1 MPGPMPPII
10 DKRGEEIDNERR
22 GPVAEM
28 VFEMK
33 DRRVIEPAIPSL
45 TGKEGDAE
53 LNRVDKHDSSPPGID
68 ARQFHRGPQSFGDN
82 TTGGDPKNDEHVHA
96 QMFATPRS
104 LR

>member
-1 MPGPMPPII
+1 MMSA
-10 DKRGEEIDNERR
+10 E

-28 VFEMK
+28 ISEMK
-33 DRRVIEPAIPSL
+33 DRSVIQPAIPCL
-45 TGKEGDAE
+45 TGKHRNAE
-53 LNRVDKHDSSPPGID
+53 LNRVDKNDSSPPGID
-68 ARQFHRGPQSFGDN
+68 ARQFHRGPQSFGQN

>member
-1 MPGPMPPII
+1 MPVPMPPII
-10 DKRGEEIDNERR
+10 NERGEEIDDERG

-28 VFEMK
+28 ISEMK
-33 DRRVIEPAIPSL
+33 DRSVIQPAIPCL
-45 TGKEGDAE
+45 TGEHRNAE
-53 LNRVDKHDSSPPGID
+53 LNRVDKNDSSPPGID
-68 ARQFHRGPQSFGDN
+68 ARFHRWPQSFGQN